1 MISSLPIRGYLEQS
15 VGDLLTAALTQLG
28 ELRPIYPSLGTEES
42 ALKFLALYIRA
53 RNPKRRPPHLKA
65 KFESSFLDFSDSC
78 QAAEKLIE
86 FNKAGGS
93 AASGGDVPEDLE
105 RMNQAW
111 TRSSSAT

>member
-1 MISSLPIRGYLEQS
+1 MAVAGPADWTDDTGMRWHIPEA
-15 VGDLLTAALTQLG
+15 TF
-28 ELRPIYPSLGTEES
+28 GTS
-42 ALKFLALYIRA
+42 
-53 RNPKRRPPHLKA
+53 P
-65 KFESSFLDFSDSC
+65 FLDFSDSC

-111 TRSSSAT
+111 DAIKQRNLNDLL

>member
-1 MISSLPIRGYLEQS
+1 MQP
-15 VGDLLTAALTQLG
+15 A
-28 ELRPIYPSLGTEES
+28 
-42 ALKFLALYIRA
+42 
-53 RNPKRRPPHLKA
+53 NPKRRPPHLKA

-111 TRSSSAT
+111 DAIKQRNLNDLL